1 MWLLHAVPT
10 KGARV
15 HMRVRLHLSLD
26 SVRLIGD
33 AHDVQRVTKSVDI
46 DVLEWE
52 ILKVT
57 RAETPQH
64 MSSPR
69 FRYVRNG
76 VHGELRMRVI
86 SYLHN
91 FKPVELHREAPII
104 DTFRKVPIIDTPLS
118 YRELCVVR
126 CVCSCIFFFAS

>member
-1 MWLLHAVPT
+1 
-10 KGARV
+10 
-15 HMRVRLHLSLD
+15 
-26 SVRLIGD
+26 
-33 AHDVQRVTKSVDI
+33 
-46 DVLEWE
+46 
-52 ILKVT
+52 
-57 RAETPQH
+57 

-104 DTFRKVPIIDTPLS
+104 VTFRKVPIIDTPLS